1 MNEKQ
6 KEAFLKMAE
15 KNLYGER
22 GNIPESLDRLN
33 DIPVC
38 VTAVLGKASL
48 PIHQLLKMGTGSVIE
63 LDKQVG
69 EPIDVYVN
77 NKLIAK
83 GELVPQGDKL
93 GIRLVEIIKD

>member
-15 KNLYGER
+15 KNLHGER
-22 GNIPESLDRLN
+22 TNANDSLERLS

-48 PIHQLLKMGTGSVIE
+48 PIHQLLKMGVGSIVD

-69 EPIDVYVN
+69 EAIDIYVN
-77 NKLIAK
+77 NKLVAK

-93 GIRLVEIIKD
+93 GVRLVEIVKV

>member
-22 GNIPESLDRLN
+22 GNVADSMERLN

-38 VTAVLGKASL
+38 VTAVLGKTSV
-48 PIHQLLKMGTGSVIE
+48 PICQLLKMGTGSVID

-69 EPIDVYVN
+69 EPIDVCVN

-93 GIRLVEIIKD
+93 GIRQTEIVKD